1 MCIFGPQNEHSPFIM
16 KIKYQKPLVTFHS
29 IHIKLNC
36 EQENDMEP
44 KNTVGTNGYRLS
56 YTQIE

>member
-1 MCIFGPQNEHSPFIM
+1 MCIFGVQNERSLFIM

-44 KNTVGTNGYRLS
+44 KKYSWNKRISVELHTN
-56 YTQIE
+56 